1 MSKLKNLEEL
11 FDGRHFDWE
20 IIILSVRVLV
30 QMEDANGLK
39 SSKYTN

>member
-11 FDGRHFDWE
+11 FGGRHFDWE

-39 SSKYTN
+39 SSNYTN